1 MERSSHSAG
10 ISKDVTEQKHAE
22 ERLQVSEERQR
33 FILDSM
39 PVAIYSSP
47 LDPEIDTA
55 WIGGDVKKVTGYTVE
70 EYLSEPDFW
79 RSRLHPDDVETVRN
93 TYRSITLDHEAIL
106 EYRWK
111 CRDGEYH
118 WFQERTTLK
127 QKKEQ
132 KEFLGIIIDITERKE
147 MVRALQENE
156 SRYRSIVE
164 NLHQAYYEAD
174 SRAVFTYCN
183 PELYLMTG
191 FTEKDLIGSSALRL
205 VAPEDR
211 PVISD
216 SYRTWKEEKRE
227 YSSIEFMAQMKNG
240 EKYWMEQTTHF
251 EFDEQGRF
259 VKGTNIVKNIQKRKE
274 AEAALLKSEIFFRS
288 VWQHSASGMRITDL
302 DGIVINTNKAYC
314 DMVGIPESELIGAPF
329 SVIYAEE
336 ERSRI
341 IQKHRERFAGG
352 NIPPFM
358 QKKLQLW
365 NGNIIWVEVSNS
377 FVEFGGGQTL
387 LLGVFTDITHRKQS
401 ELALLESEE
410 RWQFA
415 LEGAG
420 DGVWDWNCVT
430 NEVLF
435 SHNWKAMLGYS
446 DDEISSNLDEW
457 SKRIHQDD
465 LKRVTEALNHCLEQ
479 RDTILSK

>member
-1 MERSSHSAG
+1 MSTRPFLDTYGYTREEIIGKKPSLIWSPNNHDGLIQDILAISRTGGWRGEVLNITKNGREFLVSLSTSQVRDKDGTIIALAG

-211 PVISD
+211 PVISEAYH
-216 SYRTWKEEKRE
+216 SWKEEKRE
-227 YSSIEFMAQMKNG
+227 FSSIEFMAQMKNG
-240 EKYWMEQTTHF
+240 DKY
-251 EFDEQGRF
+251 
-259 VKGTNIVKNIQKRKE
+259 
-274 AEAALLKSEIFFRS
+274 
-288 VWQHSASGMRITDL
+288 L
-302 DGIVINTNKAYC
+302 DGA
-314 DMVGIPESELIGAPF
+314 D
-329 SVIYAEE
+329 
-336 ERSRI
+336 
-341 IQKHRERFAGG
+341 
-352 NIPPFM
+352 
-358 QKKLQLW
+358 
-365 NGNIIWVEVSNS
+365 
-377 FVEFGGGQTL
+377 
-387 LLGVFTDITHRKQS
+387 D
-401 ELALLESEE
+401 AL
-410 RWQFA
+410 
-415 LEGAG
+415 
-420 DGVWDWNCVT
+420 
-430 NEVLF
+430 
-435 SHNWKAMLGYS
+435 
-446 DDEISSNLDEW
+446 
-457 SKRIHQDD
+457 
-465 LKRVTEALNHCLEQ
+465 
-479 RDTILSK
+479 